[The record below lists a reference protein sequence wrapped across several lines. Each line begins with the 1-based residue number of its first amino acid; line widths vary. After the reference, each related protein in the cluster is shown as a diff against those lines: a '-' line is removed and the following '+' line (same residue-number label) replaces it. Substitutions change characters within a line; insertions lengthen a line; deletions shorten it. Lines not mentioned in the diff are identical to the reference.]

1 MFVKTSQTTDNS
13 TAFFNRFSPSQQR
26 KHQRTA
32 WLVLCKWNTTDGLP
46 SHRVNNAESVSMSW
60 PYTLY
65 DSEDE
70 NITHVLYCCVFSG
83 DKHDQF
89 VWLLCHM
96 IKTNSNIRVFF
107 RDISS
112 YGATVSTHWILVV
125 NTDSVFF
132 PNCYGIDLYITI
144 VKLPTVMFCEMEIYQ
159 KCYIQSVSSKSIIKI
174 GNSFISSRNKY
185 RLKSG

>member
-1 MFVKTSQTTDNS
+1 MSLGSYWTVHVPLRASSSWIWNTPGNPLSWRHMFFKTSQTTDNS

-83 DKHDQF
+83 INMISLFDCYAIWLKQIQIF
-89 VWLLCHM
+89 VFSSE
-96 IKTNSNIRVFF
+96 IF
-107 RDISS
+107 RLM
-112 YGATVSTHWILVV
+112 VL
-125 NTDSVFF
+125 
-132 PNCYGIDLYITI
+132 
-144 VKLPTVMFCEMEIYQ
+144 Q
-159 KCYIQSVSSKSIIKI
+159 
-174 GNSFISSRNKY
+174 
-185 RLKSG
+185 